1 MHAPLYR
8 TPLYLN
14 AERVLRLC
22 PLDVEQADAIGVIG
36 VLLGGVPETRRF
48 SAGVDDHDALE
59 EASPEIKREWVEQTF
74 QHHQPMG
81 RLLWTRESALGTV
94 VLYTPA
100 YQYISA
106 LFGVNWRER
115 KASITKPLHV

>member
-59 EASPEIKREWVEQTF
+59 EASPEVKREWVEQTF
-74 QHHQPMG
+74 QISSTNGKTPLDKG
-81 RLLWTRESALGTV
+81 KRTRYGSAVHACLPV
-94 VLYTPA
+94 YL
-100 YQYISA
+100 SA
-106 LFGVNWRER
+106 IWCQL
-115 KASITKPLHV
+115 A